1 MNSKSILSFA
11 AVAAFASLA
20 ALGSTAARANDG
32 DTWQVAV
39 NADNGRARA
48 AVKAEARTEAAI
60 VAANTNY
67 EGDPSPV
74 GVLHSGLDARTV
86 RAEAA
91 QAVRLGQIRSGEIA
105 Q

>member
-1 MNSKSILSFA
+1 MNSKAILSFA
-11 AVAAFASLA
+11 AVAAFATLA
-20 ALGSTAARANDG
+20 ALASTAASANDG
-32 DTWQVAV
+32 DTYQVAV
-39 NADNGRARA
+39 NAQGSRDRAQ
-48 AVKAEARTEAAI
+48 VQAEARTEAAI
-60 VAANTNY
+60 VRTNSSY

-74 GVLHSGLDARTV
+74 AALHSGLDAKTV